1 MNQIYERAKKLIDN
15 STNTNWGNN
24 NKCIIYSLFS
34 VFVELIIVKLYWGGF
49 SFLTNDDAMVQ
60 AALNGTLIGEMY
72 PYHQF
77 INCILG
83 VILCFINRYIMT
95 NRIWFFFLLLCSIV
109 GLILLHYTVF
119 RVAGNMALSMV
130 TIFAFACLFEMYN
143 LSNVSF
149 TITPILLCIGAISI
163 LFIEE
168 NLHIISPKKIVLI
181 SFIIV
186 FSSLIRYESAIAI
199 LPIYFIVLY
208 YYSKNSAGRHNFL
221 INFLIVMG
229 VFLLIFSA
237 NYFSNYVQNELV
249 DGTFHEFNTYRA
261 VFMDYPH
268 PNYNEATEVYS
279 KYGWDE
285 ETFELIDSMCYL
297 PKEFSL
303 EALKG
308 ICTELE
314 LSRFGFYLTEGTLYK
329 IKKFFC
335 LDINIKTYYGNL
347 KVIVILSLIL
357 CMVIYIFMNKMKKK
371 KNLLINTASVS
382 CVCSILLLC
391 YLIICNRVELRA
403 ALCTFIPMIC
413 IMAIS
418 FVKLYEK
425 VASDL
430 RDLLGGK
437 KFELCSRIFY
447 VMIML
452 VSVIVIHSYLLSHM
466 ETLQFRNISIRGKKY
481 YDYIEKN
488 PDMFFIYGD
497 ALAIPIEDDYYLP
510 SNSIFWGGACV
521 GSDLNKKMSEI
532 NGFDTITMET
542 LNEENVYFIGK
553 TSLDYDVIKINNYL
567 SKKGI
572 MARYKVIDRIED
584 VGIVYKF
591 YW

>member
-1 MNQIYERAKKLIDN
+1 MNQLMHEKLKRLIDK
-15 STNTNWGNN
+15 SINTNCENN
-24 NKCIIYSLFS
+24 SKCIIYSAIS
-34 VFVELIIVKLYWGGF
+34 VFVELIIVKLYWGCF
-49 SFLTNDDAMVQ
+49 SFLTNDDAMIQ

-95 NRIWFFFLLLCSIV
+95 YRIWFFFLLLCSIV

-119 RVAGNMALSMV
+119 RVSGNIVLSTV
-130 TIFAFACLFEMYN
+130 TIFVFACLFEMYN
-143 LSNVSF
+143 LSNISF
-149 TITPILLCIGAISI
+149 TVTPILLCVGAISI

-168 NLHIISPKKIVLI
+168 NLHIISLRKIVFI
-181 SFIIV
+181 SFII
-186 FSSLIRYESAIAI
+186 FYSSLIRYESAIAV
-199 LPIYFIVLY
+199 LPFYFIILH
-208 YYSKNSAGRHNFL
+208 YYSKNTTGRHNFF
-221 INFLIVMG
+221 IIFLIVMG
-229 VFLLIFSA
+229 VFGLIFSA
-237 NYFSNYVQNELV
+237 NYFSTYVQNELG
-249 DGTFHEFNTYRA
+249 DGTFYEFNEYRIS
-261 VFMDYPH
+261 FMDYEH
-268 PNYNEATEVYS
+268 PSYKEATEVYS
-279 KYGWDE
+279 KYGWDDV
-285 ETFELIDSMCYL
+285 TFELIDSMCYL

-314 LSRFGFYLTEGTLYK
+314 LSRFAFYLTEGTLYK
-329 IKKFFC
+329 IKNFFC

-357 CMVIYIFMNKMKKK
+357 CMVIYVFMNKMR

-391 YLIICNRVELRA
+391 YLIICNRAVLRA

-437 KFELCSRIFY
+437 KIELCSRIFY

-452 VSVIVIHSYLLSHM
+452 VSVIVIHSYLLANM
-466 ETLQFRNISIRGKKY
+466 ETRQFRDSTIRGKKY
-481 YDYIEKN
+481 YEYIEKN
-488 PDMFFIYGD
+488 PDMFFIYSD
-497 ALAIPIEDDYYLP
+497 ALAIPIEDYYYLP
-510 SNSIFWGGACV
+510 KNSIFWGGACV
-521 GSDLNKKMSEI
+521 GSDLNKKRSEI
-532 NGFDTITMET
+532 NGFDTITIET
-542 LNEENVYFIGK
+542 LNEEDVYFIGK
-553 TSLDYDVIKINNYL
+553 ASSDYDVIKINNYL

-572 MARYKVIDRIED
+572 MARYKVIDKIED